1 MLPQRRDLDETRGI
15 GKLCSLQGGLLV
27 KTEAREKLSE
37 TRSERNLKRNKI
49 RDWDWLNDQRRL
61 ETLARLRIL
70 VARLGREI

>member
-1 MLPQRRDLDETRGI
+1 MLPQRRDPDKTRGI

-27 KTEAREKLSE
+27 KTEAQEKLSE